1 MPALTLREVLSLD
14 PVRAARPELLAGE
27 DALDRPVRWV
37 HSSEVCEGANFL
49 DGGELLLTNG
59 FGLTDA
65 GEEVRRRYV
74 RELAARGAAGLAV
87 EVGRSLPAMPAEVTD
102 EARRLGLPL
111 LALHRVV
118 PFVRIAEAA
127 NRAIVARGLSGRS
140 VVRPWGDDHTAAL
153 LADLADRAALN
164 QPEVEAR
171 AALAGFHPAPGSRL
185 IGVSVHGPRET
196 GTVDRAVRLLGGAGV
211 MRAAFPGDVLA
222 LIALPGAYRGRG
234 GTGRS
239 GGTDGGRGN
248 AVRGGGG
255 AAVDGGRSGVG
266 RSGGGADG
274 GRGDAVRGGG
284 GGADGGRGNAV
295 RGGGGAA
302 VDGGRS
308 GVGRSGGGGA
318 DGGRGDAVRGGGGA
332 AVDGGRRG
340 AGRGGRGAVTGGGLG
355 AGDAVRDV
363 QEAFR
368 TAAGPGLTV
377 AVGHAVEADGGW
389 LHWSETLR
397 AARTTLELA
406 LTVPPA
412 EPAVP
417 EGPLVTSARALA
429 LERELTRGGTAAN
442 RDRLAALVRHT
453 LGPLLAWEAA
463 HASDLVRT
471 LEVHLR
477 HGCSPTRTAA
487 LLHIGRQS
495 LYQRLERIES
505 LLGLEIDDPDLLGEL
520 LTAACA
526 HRVVRGVSTTA
537 AAGRLRT
544 VA

>member
-1 MPALTLREVLSLD
+1 MAALTLREVLDLD
-14 PVRAARPELLAGE
+14 PVRASEPVLLAGE
-27 DALDRPVRWV
+27 GALDRPVRWV
-37 HSSEVCEGANFL
+37 HSSEVYEGANFL

-65 GEEVRRRYV
+65 DEEVRRRYV

-87 EVGRSLPAMPAEVTD
+87 EVGRSLPQMPAEVVD

-111 LALHRVV
+111 LAMHRVV
-118 PFVRIAEAA
+118 PFVRITEAA

-140 VVRPWGDDHTAAL
+140 VVRPWGGDHTAAL

-171 AALAGFHPAPGSRL
+171 SALAGFHPGPGARL
-185 IGVSVHGPRET
+185 IGVSVHGTREV
-196 GTVDRAVRLLGGAGV
+196 GAVDRAVRLLGGAGV
-211 MRAAFPGDVLA
+211 LRAPFPGDVLA
-222 LIALPGAYRGRG
+222 LLALPG
-234 GTGRS
+234 
-239 GGTDGGRGN
+239 DGGRG
-248 AVRGGGG
+248 GG
-255 AAVDGGRSGVG
+255 S
-266 RSGGGADG
+266 
-274 GRGDAVRGGG
+274 GRG
-284 GGADGGRGNAV
+284 
-295 RGGGGAA
+295 
-302 VDGGRS
+302 S
-308 GVGRSGGGGA
+308 
-318 DGGRGDAVRGGGGA
+318 
-332 AVDGGRRG
+332 
-340 AGRGGRGAVTGGGLG
+340 AGLGGGLG
-355 AGDAVRDV
+355 SGDPIRAV

-368 TAAGPGLTV
+368 TAADAGLTV
-377 AVGHAVEADGGW
+377 AVGHAVDAGSGW
-389 LHWSETLR
+389 LRWSDTLR

-406 LTVPPA
+406 LTVPAA
-412 EPAVP
+412 EPSVP

-429 LERELTRGGTAAN
+429 LERELTRGGIDTN
-442 RDRLAALVRHT
+442 RDRLGRLVQHT

-463 HASDLVRT
+463 HPSDLVRT

-520 LTAACA
+520 LAAACA
-526 HRVVRGVSTTA
+526 HRVVRGMA
-537 AAGRLRT
+537 AASVHGLRT

>member
-1 MPALTLREVLSLD
+1 MPALTLREVLALD
-14 PVRAARPELLAGE
+14 PVRAAGPELLAGA

-37 HSSEVCEGANFL
+37 HSSEVYEGANFL

-65 GEEVRRRYV
+65 GDEVRRRYV

-87 EVGRSLPAMPAEVTD
+87 EVGRSLPSMPPEVTD
-102 EARRLGLPL
+102 EARARGLPL

-127 NRAIVARGLSGRS
+127 NRAIVARGLAGRRT
-140 VVRPWGDDHTAAL
+140 VVRPLGDDHAAAL
-153 LADLADRAALN
+153 LADLADGQALN

-171 AALAGFHPAPGSRL
+171 AALAGFHPGPGARL
-185 IGVSVHGPRET
+185 LGVSLHGTR
-196 GTVDRAVRLLGGAGV
+196 GVGAVDRAVRVLGGAGV
-211 MRAAFPGDVLA
+211 LRAAFPGDVLA
-222 LIALPGAYRGRG
+222 LLAVPASVPGDTAW
-234 GTGRS
+234 
-239 GGTDGGRGN
+239 
-248 AVRGGGG
+248 A
-255 AAVDGGRSGVG
+255 
-266 RSGGGADG
+266 
-274 GRGDAVRGGG
+274 
-284 GGADGGRGNAV
+284 
-295 RGGGGAA
+295 
-302 VDGGRS
+302 
-308 GVGRSGGGGA
+308 
-318 DGGRGDAVRGGGGA
+318 
-332 AVDGGRRG
+332 
-340 AGRGGRGAVTGGGLG
+340 
-355 AGDAVRDV
+355 V

-368 TAAGPGLTV
+368 TATEPGATA
-377 AVGHAVEADGGW
+377 AVGLAVAARDGW

-412 EPAVP
+412 EPAP
-417 EGPLVTSARALA
+417 AEGPLVTSARALA
-429 LERELTRGGTAAN
+429 LERELTRGGVTAN
-442 RDRLAALVRHT
+442 RERLTALVQHT

-471 LEVHLR
+471 LETHLR

-505 LLGLEIDDPDLLGEL
+505 LLGLEIDDPDVLGEL

-526 HRVVRGVSTTA
+526 HRVVRGMGAST
-537 AAGRLRT
+537 AGRLRRA

>member
-1 MPALTLREVLSLD
+1 MPALTLREVLALD

-27 DALDRPVRWV
+27 AALDRPVRWV
-37 HSSEVCEGANFL
+37 HSSEVYEGANFL

-65 GEEVRRRYV
+65 GDEVRRRYV

-87 EVGRSLPAMPAEVTD
+87 EVGRALPSMPPEVTD
-102 EARRLGLPL
+102 EAGRFGLPL

-127 NRAIVARGLSGRS
+127 NRAIVARGLAGRRA
-140 VVRPWGDDHTAAL
+140 VVRPWGDDHAAAL
-153 LADLADRAALN
+153 LADLADGQALN

-171 AALAGFHPAPGSRL
+171 AALAGFHPGPGARLLGVSLHGSR
-185 IGVSVHGPRET
+185 GVGA
-196 GTVDRAVRLLGGAGV
+196 VDRAVRALGGAGV
-211 MRAAFPGDVLA
+211 LRAAFPGDALA
-222 LIALPGAYRGRG
+222 LLAVPAAVPGDPVRAVQAAFRGAAEPGA
-234 GTGRS
+234 
-239 GGTDGGRGN
+239 
-248 AVRGGGG
+248 
-255 AAVDGGRSGVG
+255 
-266 RSGGGADG
+266 
-274 GRGDAVRGGG
+274 
-284 GGADGGRGNAV
+284 
-295 RGGGGAA
+295 
-302 VDGGRS
+302 
-308 GVGRSGGGGA
+308 
-318 DGGRGDAVRGGGGA
+318 
-332 AVDGGRRG
+332 
-340 AGRGGRGAVTGGGLG
+340 
-355 AGDAVRDV
+355 
-363 QEAFR
+363 
-368 TAAGPGLTV
+368 TV
-377 AVGHAVEADGGW
+377 AVGHAVGPGGW

-412 EPAVP
+412 EPGAA

-429 LERELTRGGTAAN
+429 LERELTRGGVAAN
-442 RDRLAALVRHT
+442 RDRLAALVQHT

-463 HASDLVRT
+463 HPSDLVRT

-505 LLGLEIDDPDLLGEL
+505 LLDLEIDDPDLLGEL

-526 HRVVRGVSTTA
+526 HRVVRGTGA
-537 AAGRLRT
+537 ARARGLRP